1 MRSWR
6 IILVSVLI
14 PLALGSARAAEES
27 DSEVE
32 ARKVALD
39 LAGAFANEGFKLR
52 DGHWSGPIQ
61 QGESAIVAVNLYAG
75 NQYWFSV
82 GASEGAKNVTV
93 QLYDEDGKPVTTDGY
108 DEGDQAAAG
117 FSPTVSGQYFV
128 EIKPAE
134 SAAKSYCLVY
144 SYK

>member
-1 MRSWR
+1 MKSWR
-6 IILVSVLI
+6 TILISVLI
-14 PLALGSARAAEES
+14 PLALGSARAEES

-32 ARKVALD
+32 ARKMALD
-39 LAGAFANEGFKLR
+39 LAGAFGNDGFKLR
-52 DGHWSGPIQ
+52 DGHWSGPIN

-75 NQYWFSV
+75 NQYWFAV

-93 QLYDEDGKPVTTDGY
+93 QIYDETGKPVATDDY

-117 FSPTVSGQYFV
+117 FSPSVSGQYFV
-128 EIKPAE
+128 GINPMEG
-134 SAAKSYCLVY
+134 AAKSFCLVY